1 MTAGIDS
8 ASRVAADVV
17 GLGGRTHLLQALL
30 GALAGLL
37 RDVGVVDGGLE
48 TSSDALLCKGAYEPH
63 ATRLRLGEQRTVVS
77 GHGCQST
84 LRESSRK

>member
-8 ASRVAADVV
+8 TSRVAANVV

-37 RDVGVVDGGLE
+37 RDVGVVNGGLE
-48 TSSDALLCKGAYEPH
+48 TSSDQVTSGQPGVGVVIESVNELVAYE
-63 ATRLRLGEQRTVVS
+63 L
-77 GHGCQST
+77 
-84 LRESSRK
+84 